1 MTSNGITIV
10 VPVGPNP
17 VYLAYLPECLESIQ
31 QQMGEHDQLLIIDD
45 QAYLQLDAFESYNPR
60 RMLFRTP
67 WLSGCAHAW
76 NFGVALAANEWCIL
90 MGSDDKL
97 LPGALDACREV
108 ISGAADPLGYYHLT
122 CQLDTGEIIAHFN
135 NAAMVSKALWKHTG
149 GFPITSTVGA
159 PDALLISIMMVHMPQ
174 HLLQVKEGTPL
185 YWVRQHEHQDT
196 RQYAAFFNPE
206 VISIRN
212 KETARWT
219 KPSWTEKA
227 TVPFPFLHPANE

>member
-1 MTSNGITIV
+1 MSHGITIV

-17 VYLAYLPECLESIQ
+17 AYLEYLPECLASIEN
-31 QQMGEHDQLLIIDD
+31 QMGEDDQILIIDD
-45 QAYLQLDAFESYNPR
+45 QAQLQLEEFR
-60 RMLFRTP
+60 LVLFAEYRYFNTRKTFWRTP

-76 NFGVALAANEWCIL
+76 NYGVALAANEWCIL

-108 ISGAADPLGYYHLT
+108 ITSDPDPLGYYHMT
-122 CQLDTGEIIAHFN
+122 FQLDTGEILSHYN
-135 NAAMVSKALWKHTG
+135 NAALVSKALWKHTG

-159 PDALLISIMMVHMPQ
+159 PDALLISIMMVHMPE
-174 HLLQVKEGTPL
+174 HLHQLKEGTPL

-212 KETARWT
+212 KETERWT
-219 KPSWTEKA
+219 APTWTQKVGA
-227 TVPFPFLHPANE
+227 L